1 MELLDGQ
8 GETQRNKKIY
18 TKPIILLKM
27 LSQIY
32 LQKNRLSMLR
42 AGKII
47 SLSRWFLNI
56 EIDINDILGQETLK
70 KVLKS

>member
-1 MELLDGQ
+1 
-8 GETQRNKKIY
+8 
-18 TKPIILLKM
+18 M